1 MILKIKIFLISNNHS
16 TFISFSS
23 THLKSRH
30 RKENADGLMSNS
42 DYVNEEYMEAIRTNS
57 FVEMYSK
64 VQRELGRKVSVDD
77 KPSSSSSSLPRRV
90 HLADIVEPSQEILTD
105 ILGGSDE
112 LHHFLTCFFQISSE
126 ACKICELILKTIDQ
140 TRANYSHIRR
150 VTKYLQRSLSS
161 DDQYNKIYGSLAD
174 FSSLSNPLSNINPAQ
189 FQELHDNL
197 YLSLNMF
204 TSKCRKIRRRRKFL
218 QRFKKIAGGTVV
230 AAYTALMITLIVLAI
245 HSVVGIVTA
254 PFFIAGSMFLVPKKT
269 CKRKQVK
276 KTVPLERL
284 EAQLDTAAKGVYLLI
299 NDFDTM
305 SRLVMRLNN
314 EMEHSKFVADLCLK
328 RRTNEMLKEIAREL
342 QINQTELMNQ
352 LEDLEEHVY
361 LCILNINRSRR
372 LLVEKMLAG

>member
-1 MILKIKIFLISNNHS
+1 MS
-16 TFISFSS
+16 FITSS
-23 THLKSRH
+23 PVSSR
-30 RKENADGLMSNS
+30 L
-42 DYVNEEYMEAIRTNS
+42 V
-57 FVEMYSK
+57 
-64 VQRELGRKVSVDD
+64 
-77 KPSSSSSSLPRRV
+77 PR
-90 HLADIVEPSQEILTD
+90 
-105 ILGGSDE
+105 
-112 LHHFLTCFFQISSE
+112 
-126 ACKICELILKTIDQ
+126 
-140 TRANYSHIRR
+140 
-150 VTKYLQRSLSS
+150 
-161 DDQYNKIYGSLAD
+161 
-174 FSSLSNPLSNINPAQ
+174 
-189 FQELHDNL
+189 
-197 YLSLNMF
+197 
-204 TSKCRKIRRRRKFL
+204 